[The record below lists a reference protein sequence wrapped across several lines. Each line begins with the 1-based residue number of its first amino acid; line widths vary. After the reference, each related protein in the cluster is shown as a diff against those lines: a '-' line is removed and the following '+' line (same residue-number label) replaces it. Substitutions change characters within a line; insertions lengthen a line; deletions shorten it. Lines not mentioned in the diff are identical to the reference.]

1 MRGDTRTPTR
11 PTTAVRVRYPLAEGS
26 IALRLDSD
34 WDRDVEAV
42 ALEDG
47 AATTTFQLRLSRPYA
62 YFKPVLRRDGQEVR
76 WAAGNDYLLV
86 AGADR
91 TIYPSF
97 WAESICTPCDVRE
110 VSGEGGA
117 PPISY
122 RVFQPPGYGENVLK
136 RYPVVYIQDGQN
148 LFFPEESAF
157 GKAWRIG
164 ETLEWLAAMNAID
177 KVLIVGLVPQDRQ
190 RDYTAP
196 GYQSYGETLVQRVLP
211 EVESDWRALR
221 GPENTAVMGSSL
233 GGVVSFFLAWNW
245 PETFGMTACMSSTFG
260 WRDDLRS
267 RIASEPQRD
276 LRIYLDSGWP
286 DDNYEVTRAMRDLL
300 VQRGYGRRRDLMY
313 LAFPQALHDERYWA
327 LRVPIPFQFFF
338 RSGPLPGVSPGL
350 LGFDGPERPTKG

>member
-190 RDYTAP
+190 REYTAP
-196 GYQSYGETLVQRVLP
+196 GY
-211 EVESDWRALR
+211 
-221 GPENTAVMGSSL
+221 
-233 GGVVSFFLAWNW
+233 
-245 PETFGMTACMSSTFG
+245 
-260 WRDDLRS
+260 
-267 RIASEPQRD
+267 
-276 LRIYLDSGWP
+276 
-286 DDNYEVTRAMRDLL
+286 
-300 VQRGYGRRRDLMY
+300 
-313 LAFPQALHDERYWA
+313 
-327 LRVPIPFQFFF
+327 
-338 RSGPLPGVSPGL
+338 
-350 LGFDGPERPTKG
+350 